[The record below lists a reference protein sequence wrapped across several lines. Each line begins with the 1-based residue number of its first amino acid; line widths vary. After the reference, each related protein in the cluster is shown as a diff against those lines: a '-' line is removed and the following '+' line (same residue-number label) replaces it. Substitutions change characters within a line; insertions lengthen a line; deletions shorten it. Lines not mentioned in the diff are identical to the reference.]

1 MGLDRLYLLF
11 SLRLSGE
18 ATPEEEKELEDLL
31 QAYPGERLSLEV
43 LKGLWKGPVSGEEE
57 AGVSRSYNRHLQRLS
72 HQMAAPAAGVE
83 VGAAQPGATMT
94 PQRPARMRR
103 IMGWTAAV
111 AAMAALATVGIWW
124 IRHQAPA
131 AVPTPNAISTRRGSK
146 SRIEL
151 PDGTKVWLND
161 DSRLTYDAASFG
173 SDRKVNLEGE
183 AYFDVARDVQHPF
196 LIHAH
201 AMDIRVLGTVF
212 DVRSY
217 SDERTTRTSLFNGS
231 VEVIV
236 RDKHIILKPNERLTV
251 PNDRG
256 AMSIGAP
263 AGPAQERTT
272 PLPLLAVDKVRFD
285 GRDSVGVEAE
295 WTRGKLAFDHE
306 PLEDIARDIA
316 RWYDVKVTIRDEKLK
331 QEPFT
336 ATFDD
341 ESLDAVLQAL
351 SLAGDHFHYVIKKK
365 EVVIDPQP

>member
-1 MGLDRLYLLF
+1 MALDRLYLLF

-31 QAYPGERLSLEV
+31 QEHPGERLSLEV
-43 LKGLWKGPVSGEEE
+43 MKGLWKGPVSGTEE
-57 AGVSRSYNRHLQRLS
+57 AEVGRSYNRHLQRLS
-72 HQMAAPAAGVE
+72 HQMAPGAPASEPASETALV
-83 VGAAQPGATMT
+83 APLRPGRT
-94 PQRPARMRR
+94 RR
-103 IMGWTAAV
+103 ILGWTAAA
-111 AAMAALATVGIWW
+111 AAMVALAGAGVWW
-124 IRHQAPA
+124 MRHQVPA
-131 AVPTPNAISTRRGSK
+131 ATPSPNAISTKRGSK
-146 SRIEL
+146 TRVEL
-151 PDGTKVWLND
+151 PDGTKVWLNG
-161 DSRLTYDAASFG
+161 DSRLTYDAASFEH
-173 SDRKVNLEGE
+173 DRQVNLDGEG
-183 AYFDVARDVQHPF
+183 YFDVAKDATHPF

-201 AMDIRVLGTVF
+201 AVVIRVLGTVF

-217 SDERTTRTSLFNGS
+217 GDERTTRTSLFNGS

-251 PNDRG
+251 PN
-256 AMSIGAP
+256 
-263 AGPAQERTT
+263 ERAAEAVVSENKT

-316 RWYDVKVTIRDEKLK
+316 RWYDVTVTIRDERLK
-331 QEPFT
+331 TEPFT

-351 SLAGDHFHYVIKKK
+351 SLAGGHFHYVIKKK